1 MKNNPGIIVLLTR
14 HHIGSLVFI
23 NNLIKQG
30 INIKAIVQ
38 SDTIFSRNNNLL
50 NFIKRLRIMG
60 ISLFIQI
67 TLIFIYMQI
76 GLNISNFLSLFGI
89 NQKFL
94 TLKQICKRDEIPLI
108 RTTDINSDKT
118 YNEIKSIEP
127 DIIVSCYFNQIL
139 KNRIFNIPKVSTVN
153 VHSSLTQKYRGLNN
167 YFWVLVNNER
177 ESGVTIH
184 EIDEGIDTGKII
196 AQRTV
201 KINNTD
207 TAMAIFVRLSQECA
221 ELFLNSMEKIIN
233 KQSTIND
240 TSQSKYYSLPTKE
253 AYWKFLETGRKL
265 YHFSDFSTLF

>member
-76 GLNISNFLSLFGI
+76 GLNISNFLSFFGI

>member
-1 MKNNPGIIVLLTR
+1 MKNNPGIVVLLTR
-14 HHIGSLVFI
+14 HHLGSLIFV
-23 NNLIKQG
+23 NNLIKEG
-30 INIKAIVQ
+30 VNIKAIVQ
-38 SDTIFSRNNNLL
+38 SDTFFSKNNNLH
-50 NFIKRLRIMG
+50 NFIKRIRRMG

-67 TLIFIYMQI
+67 TLMLIYMQI
-76 GLNISNFLSLFGI
+76 GLNMSFILSFFGI
-89 NQKFL
+89 NQKIL
-94 TLKQICKRDEIPLI
+94 SLKQISKKYNIPMI
-108 RTTDINSDKT
+108 RTTDINSNKT

-139 KNRIFNIPKVSTVN
+139 ENRILSLAKVNTVN

-207 TAMAIFVRLSQECA
+207 TAMAVFIRLSQECA
-221 ELFLNSMEKIIN
+221 ELFLNSIEKIIN
-233 KQSTIND
+233 KKSTIND
-240 TSQSKYYSLPTKE
+240 TSQSKYYSFPTKE
-253 AYWKFLETGRKL
+253 AYWKFLKTGRKL
-265 YHFSDFSTLF
+265 YYLSDFSTLF